1 MELLVMRYVIVTG
14 TVTYAIRG
22 RDVLRREGFTAAVER
37 NSSGLG
43 RLGCGYGIVV
53 KGNIDE
59 IIKLLK
65 KNGIKIIE
73 VNRK

>member
-1 MELLVMRYVIVTG
+1 MKYVIVTG

-22 RDVLRREGFTAAVER
+22 RDILRNNGIYATVER

-53 KGNIDE
+53 KGDKE
-59 IIKLLK
+59 KALSLLRK
-65 KNGIKIIE
+65 YGIKIIE
-73 VNRK
+73 VNAI

>member
-1 MELLVMRYVIVTG
+1 MSEVKHVIVTG

-22 RDVLRREGFTAAVER
+22 RDILRKYGFRATVER

-53 KGNIDE
+53 YGDISKAVE
-59 IIKLLK
+59 ILR
-65 KNGIKIIE
+65 NNSIKIIE
-73 VNRK
+73 VNKL

>member
-1 MELLVMRYVIVTG
+1 MRYVIVTG

-22 RDVLRREGFTAAVER
+22 RDILRRAGITAAVER

-53 KGNIDE
+53 RGNIDE
-59 IIKLLK
+59 IVELLN

>member
-1 MELLVMRYVIVTG
+1 MKYVVVTG

-22 RDVLRREGFTAAVER
+22 RDVLRRAGISAAVER

-53 KGNIDE
+53 SGNIDE
-59 IIKLLK
+59 IKDILM
-65 KNGIKIIE
+65 KNNIKIIE
-73 VNRK
+73 VNRR

>member
-1 MELLVMRYVIVTG
+1 MAMKNVIVTG

-22 RDVLRREGFTAAVER
+22 RDVLRKNGIISSVER

-53 KGNIDE
+53 RGDIDKAVD
-59 IIKLLK
+59 ILTQ
-65 KNGIKIIE
+65 NNIKIIE
-73 VNRK
+73 VNKVN

>member
-1 MELLVMRYVIVTG
+1 MKYVIVTG

-22 RDVLRREGFTAAVER
+22 RDILRKNGIIAAVER

-53 KGNIDE
+53 RSDIDRAVD
-59 IIKLLK
+59 ILN
-65 KNGIKIIE
+65 KNGVKIIE
-73 VNRK
+73 VNKVK

>member
-1 MELLVMRYVIVTG
+1 MRYVIVTG

-22 RDVLRREGFTAAVER
+22 RDVLRKAGYNASVER

-53 KGNIDE
+53 KGDIDKITE
-59 IIKLLK
+59 LLRE
-65 KNGIKIIE
+65 NNVKIIE
-73 VNRK
+73 ANKR

>member
-1 MELLVMRYVIVTG
+1 MKHVIVTG

-22 RDVLRREGFTAAVER
+22 RDILRNNGYSATVER

-53 KGNIDE
+53 VGNIEKALE
-59 IIKLLK
+59 ILRAQ
-65 KNGIKIIE
+65 GIKIIE
-73 VNRK
+73 VNSL